1 MEQFR
6 IAHRVV
12 FEGADS
18 ARKVAVKAF
27 KVGCGVELGL
37 APRKPLAC
45 DSTLARLVIGGIKA
59 RGCRVL
65 FGFLRG
71 GLEKTHS

>member
-1 MEQFR
+1 MERFR
-6 IAHRVV
+6 ITHRVV
-12 FEGADS
+12 FEGADL
-18 ARKVAVKAF
+18 AQKVAVWPF

-45 DSTLARLVIGGIKA
+45 DRPWHTRHWRIKA

-71 GLEKTHS
+71 VLKETRS